1 MALHDR
7 VSIAG
12 EGGRVTLDCRLHVMP
27 PGAFTERFTVPV
39 DPLIALT
46 VIVELPEAPA
56 RI

>member
-1 MALHDR
+1 VALHDR